1 METNDF
7 LSYYSAW
14 YDGWAD
20 ELVRA
25 VSDMAINSQAIN
37 DSMNEAAKKLVE
49 SMSGLFTEDYTKSL
63 QASLSALAEK
73 LGAIPIDELQTEPY
87 ISVPEEELE
96 PFRKME
102 QFIPEAKRE
111 EFKEIVAPA
120 KDKKKFLT
128 PMNIITLLG
137 VIFTFISMLNSF
149 KPQEPQDLSD
159 DSKKFIHEEFSRIID
174 ALEPKFELNIDADFN
189 VLFNS
194 PCQFEDEAIDGPD
207 VAGELIIPEGQNHDT
222 KSLNENEDTKQ

>member
-63 QASLSALAEK
+63 QASLSALVEK
-73 LGAIPIDELQTEPY
+73 LGTLPINELQEESYILVPDEKLEPLREMAKF
-87 ISVPEEELE
+87 VPEE
-96 PFRKME
+96 K
-102 QFIPEAKRE
+102 QG
-111 EFKEIVAPA
+111 EFQEIISPA
-120 KDKKKFLT
+120 KEKDKILT
-128 PMNIITLLG
+128 PANIIALLALICSI
-137 VIFTFISMLNSF
+137 VSMLNSF
-149 KPQEPQDLSD
+149 KPQDMSE
-159 DSKKFIHEEFSRIID
+159 DSKNFFREEFGQIVSESGNTI
-174 ALEPKFELNIDADFN
+174 NINVFFDSSCKHEDVAIEGTDVTRDLIVPDGQDKDADTQTESIN
-189 VLFNS
+189 V
-194 PCQFEDEAIDGPD
+194 QE
-207 VAGELIIPEGQNHDT
+207 
-222 KSLNENEDTKQ
+222 